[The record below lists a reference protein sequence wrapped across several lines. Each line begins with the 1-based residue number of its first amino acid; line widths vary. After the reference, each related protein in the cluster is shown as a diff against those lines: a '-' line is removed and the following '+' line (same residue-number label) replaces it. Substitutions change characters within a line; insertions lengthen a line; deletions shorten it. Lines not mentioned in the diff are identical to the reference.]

1 MATSEVSLGGNPP
14 LRPYL
19 IAHAMAVIAMIAG
32 LLIEGR
38 VFFCGCGSWVPWTID
53 VNSEHCSQHMFDAY
67 TSSHVLHGVVFFGA
81 FWLLRTKISG
91 AWRLWG
97 CLVVEAMW
105 EVLENSAFVIDRY
118 RTGTMALGYEGDSI
132 TNSLCDL
139 ASCMGGYLIAN
150 QLPWKWSVAFF
161 LAVELVLLLLIRDS
175 LVLNVVML
183 VYPLDVIKQWQM
195 GGWQDR

>member
-1 MATSEVSLGGNPP
+1 MTSMEDHLAAKTPP

-19 IAHAMAVIAMIAG
+19 IAHLTVVIGMVAG
-32 LLIEGR
+32 LLLER
-38 VFFCGCGSWVPWTID
+38 RTWFCGCGSWVPWEFD
-53 VNSEHCSQHMFDAY
+53 VNSRHCSQHMIDAY
-67 TSSHVLHGVVFFGA
+67 TASHVLHGVAFFGGL
-81 FWLLRTKISG
+81 WLLRAKISG

-97 CLVVEAMW
+97 CLVLEAAW
-105 EVLENSAFVIDRY
+105 EVLENSAFVINRY
-118 RTGTMALGYEGDSI
+118 RTGTIALGYEGDSI

-161 LAVELVLLLLIRDS
+161 LAVELVMLLAIRDS

-183 VYPLDVIKQWQM
+183 VYPIEAVKQWQM
-195 GGWQDR
+195 GGGG

>member
-1 MATSEVSLGGNPP
+1 MGNAEENMVLATPP
-14 LRPYL
+14 PRLLL
-19 IAHAMAVIAMIAG
+19 IAHSVVVLAMIAG
-32 LLIEGR
+32 LRLEGR
-38 VFFCGCGSWVPWTID
+38 AWFCGCGSWVPWVFD
-53 VNSEHCSQHMFDAY
+53 VDSRHCSQHMLDAY
-67 TSSHVLHGVVFFGA
+67 SASHVLHGVILFGA
-81 FWLLRTKISG
+81 FWLMRGQIGG

-97 CLVVEAMW
+97 CLVVEAAW
-105 EVLENSAFVIDRY
+105 EVLENSAFIIDRY

-161 LAVELVLLLLIRDS
+161 FGVELTLLALIRDS

-183 VYPLDVIKQWQM
+183 VCPLEVIKQWQM
-195 GGWQDR
+195 GG